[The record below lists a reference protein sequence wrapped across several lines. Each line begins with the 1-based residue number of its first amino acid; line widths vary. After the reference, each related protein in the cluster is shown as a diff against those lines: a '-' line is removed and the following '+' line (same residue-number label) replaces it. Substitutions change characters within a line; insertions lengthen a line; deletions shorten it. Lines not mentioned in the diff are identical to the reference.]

1 MEQRT
6 PLCVLVADDDADT
19 LKLMALLLERHGCD
33 VRVAGTFQEAQELAK
48 SGECELL
55 ISDIGLAEESGL
67 ELMRDLKSRYGLK
80 GIAISGH
87 IEPQDVREA
96 KVAGFDHFLAKPI
109 SVDQLLKAVG
119 ELAGSIRS
127 EPAYRKAQD

>member
-33 VRVAGTFQEAQELAK
+33 VRAAGTFQEAQELAK
-48 SGECELL
+48 SGQCELL
-55 ISDIGLAEESGL
+55 ISDIGLAEDSGL

-80 GIAISGH
+80 GIAVSGH
-87 IEPQDVREA
+87 IDPEDVREA
-96 KVAGFDHFLAKPI
+96 EVAGFDRFLAKPI
-109 SVDQLLKAVG
+109 SVDQLLKAVA

-127 EPAYRKAQD
+127 EPACQD